1 MPVTKK
7 KGAIFAIHADTPDKI
22 FNDGPS
28 SAFGA
33 PSNANSP
40 IKTQVPR
47 RKALV
52 VKQSKAFPSE
62 PLQNEK
68 EINKPAFTDDLVKP
82 RTTVLRP
89 KDLTKEKRHR
99 VPSADQPKATT
110 TTATSSVQTP
120 LKKARV
126 LDQLRPDVTPAGK
139 STEDMG
145 SPASRTRSKTKSRP
159 ASSPH
164 QRIPI
169 VTSLISVHD
178 ANTVKQRPASTRR
191 TAMSI
196 FADAASDSENIPP
209 APVPIN
215 KQVLDKRRGNAII
228 DLLDMVGEDGPEEE
242 DMQEFERAYD
252 ENIKLHRMPKQAR
265 ATVSDGSILM
275 PKLKGKGKAVR
286 ADGVLGDVSEAYGA
300 SGSEPVGFR
309 QQRACK
315 SNTRLS

>member
-1 MPVTKK
+1 MPLTKK

-40 IKTQVPR
+40 IKKEIPK

-52 VKQSKAFPSE
+52 IKQSKAFPSE
-62 PLQNEK
+62 PLQSEK
-68 EINKPAFTDDLVKP
+68 ETNKPAFTDDLVKP

-89 KDLTKEKRHR
+89 KDHSKEKRHR
-99 VPSADQPKATT
+99 VPSADQPRP
-110 TTATSSVQTP
+110 TTATTSSTVQTP
-120 LKKARV
+120 AKKARV
-126 LDQLRPDVTPAGK
+126 LDQLRGDVTPANE
-139 STEDMG
+139 STEDTG

-159 ASSPH
+159 APSPH

-191 TAMSI
+191 SAMSI
-196 FADAASDSENIPP
+196 FADAASNSENIPP

-228 DLLDMVGEDGPEEE
+228 DLLEMAGEDGPEEE

-252 ENIKLHRMPKQAR
+252 ENIKLHRMSKEAR
-265 ATVSDGSILM
+265 AAAADGSILM

-286 ADGVLGDVSEAYGA
+286 SDGALRDVSEAYGA
-300 SGSEPVGFR
+300 SGSEPMGFKE
-309 QQRACK
+309 QRSCK
-315 SNTRLS
+315 